1 MGRLYRDLHS
11 RQFFRKLNM
20 KIKHP
25 EILLLTTL
33 LVFSPHALFAGD
45 NADIDRTSP
54 RPTTTKDIKRFQT
67 QGEFSDVKEF
77 LLQAIAGRGIKTSS
91 TSYISKMLQR
101 TREDVGGG
109 KEIFKN
115 AEAVGFCSA
124 TLSRKMMESDPHHIV
139 FCPYTIV
146 IYELAQQPGVIYLS
160 YRRPFYSNTMTND
173 RTLKE
178 IDELMAGIISEVVD

>member
-1 MGRLYRDLHS
+1 
-11 RQFFRKLNM
+11 M

-25 EILLLTTL
+25 EAILLAILCTML
-33 LVFSPHALFAGD
+33 LVFTPHILFASD
-45 NADIDRTSP
+45 DSSSTAAT
-54 RPTTTKDIKRFQT
+54 TTATTKDIKRFQT
-67 QGEFSDVKEF
+67 QGEFGDVKEF

-101 TREDVGGG
+101 TREDVGGS

-124 TLSRKMMESDPHHIV
+124 TLSRQMMESDPHHIV

-146 IYELAQQPGVIYLS
+146 IYELAQQPGIIYLS
-160 YRRPFYSNTMTND
+160 YRRPFYSNTSTND

-178 IDELMAGIISEVVD
+178 IDELMSVIISEVVE